1 MYIYTH
7 IHICI
12 YTYTTYYILH
22 CSSFPGGSDG
32 KVSTAMQ
39 ETWVRSLGREDHLGK
54 ELATPPVFLPNPLP
68 LDKGKITLVVEIT
81 MKVGEKEKGM
91 RKEVFTTRDWMEDP
105 VPFKFVVCWN
115 SREGSMPPTFK
126 NKQSFPNQQWP
137 SCPLSSGWWGLL
149 PGPRGG
155 SSKPPCLL
163 HLPCNAEAWATE
175 ADRWCP
181 TVSPSSTFISPLTI
195 NSSVWMDRF
204 THGTEMNNNELFN
217 NSLHLHS
224 LLLFTWF

>member
-81 MKVGEKEKGM
+81 MKVGEKDKGM

-105 VPFKFVVCWN
+105 VPFKFVVC
-115 SREGSMPPTFK
+115 
-126 NKQSFPNQQWP
+126 
-137 SCPLSSGWWGLL
+137 
-149 PGPRGG
+149 
-155 SSKPPCLL
+155 
-163 HLPCNAEAWATE
+163 
-175 ADRWCP
+175 
-181 TVSPSSTFISPLTI
+181 
-195 NSSVWMDRF
+195 
-204 THGTEMNNNELFN
+204 
-217 NSLHLHS
+217 
-224 LLLFTWF
+224 